1 MYTCTLVVRTSTCTC
16 MHRFWTEP
24 SVFRMTSTV
33 AGGKPPL
40 DVAPKP
46 WAFLSSTQ
54 REKRDVVELNKTVH
68 LVTNIK
74 KGGMVHRLAET
85 SRYLPRDRRRSRCG
99 WRVGSAVSN
108 VYFTQTKLWPPCKP
122 ALLCSRCFASGGTS
136 ATETVSIHTDEN
148 DAIEN

>member
-1 MYTCTLVVRTSTCTC
+1 M
-16 MHRFWTEP
+16 
-24 SVFRMTSTV
+24 FRMTSTV

-46 WAFLSSTQ
+46 WTFLSSKQ

-68 LVTNIK
+68 LVTNIN
-74 KGGMVHRLAET
+74 KGGMVHRVADT

-108 VYFTQTKLWPPCKP
+108 VYFTQTSVWPPCKP
-122 ALLCSRCFASGGTS
+122 SLLCSRCFGSGGAS
-136 ATETVSIHTDEN
+136 VTETVTIQDEN